1 MVFKI
6 VFFVEF
12 SHWNPNKPYLQ
23 KASIIALKINAN
35 LHSRCNLVPILLVI
49 WSKLQPS
56 KDILHAIRTKLWTLC
71 SQVYNMRALSVPRK
85 RFRPWP
91 QVLQLG
97 RECFDP
103 SHRPPMMARQK
114 SGKEKRMFLS
124 WSSERLAVDVAMHW
138 MPSATSLRKIWMH
151 GILVLTLWSVCYF
164 GVVTYTLCGRN
175 PRLDL
180 QVMLICLGSTS
191 DRSIWF
197 VGCWVASCDAIVGI
211 TWSHPAA
218 NKAQS
223 YTYVL

>member
-56 KDILHAIRTKLWTLC
+56 KDILHAIWTKIWILC
-71 SQVYNMRALSVPRK
+71 SQVYNIRAQPVPCK

-97 RECFDP
+97 REVLVLLTV
-103 SHRPPMMARQK
+103 HRWWCPREVGEWGCCCHGRRNDLPWMQLCT
-114 SGKEKRMFLS
+114 G
-124 WSSERLAVDVAMHW
+124 WHQRLAMDEHLAA
-138 MPSATSLRKIWMH
+138 SAKYGYTGFWYSH
-151 GILVLTLWSVCYF
+151 CGVCAILVLWLVQSVEETPGLIYRWCWFVWGLLLTDQF
-164 GVVTYTLCGRN
+164 GLLVAEWLH
-175 PRLDL
+175 
-180 QVMLICLGSTS
+180 VML
-191 DRSIWF
+191 
-197 VGCWVASCDAIVGI
+197 
-211 TWSHPAA
+211 
-218 NKAQS
+218 
-223 YTYVL
+223 

>member
-56 KDILHAIRTKLWTLC
+56 KDILHAIRTKLWILC
-71 SQVYNMRALSVPRK
+71 SQVYNMHALPVPCK
-85 RFRPWP
+85 HFRPWP
-91 QVLQLG
+91 QVLQVG

-114 SGKEKRMFLS
+114 SGKEKRMLLS
-124 WSSERLAVDVAMHW
+124 WSSERLAVDAVMHW
-138 MPSATSLRKIWMH
+138 MTSMASHGRAPRRLRKIWMH
-151 GILVLTLWSVCYF
+151 GILLLTLGSVYCC
-164 GVVTYTLCGRN
+164 GAVTYTLCGRN
-175 PRLDL
+175 PC
-180 QVMLICLGSTS
+180 LIYRWC
-191 DRSIWF
+191 WF
-197 VGCWVASCDAIVGI
+197 VWNLLLTDQSGLL
-211 TWSHPAA
+211 AA
-218 NKAQS
+218 GWLH
-223 YTYVL
+223 TYVI